1 MKMND
6 EMIKYIID
14 NLDEILN
21 IEEIRGAIIEK
32 INSDKLE
39 DKYYSFSNDDLIG
52 NIFFTLKKNLIYTNK
67 ISLDLVDKY
76 KDILT
81 DIFNM
86 KYMKVL
92 FKNTTD
98 ENIDEEKIYTI
109 DENKDIILNDN
120 ITLEYLIDK
129 YQSVLPLDILLVI
142 LDSNVVAQLIKEYNN
157 DNVKKL
163 IFTNTNKKD

>member
-1 MKMND
+1 MKIND